1 MMDTPERSGSR
12 APRFVLFSYGFRPF
26 FLAAFAYALV
36 AVVAWMLIWTRGVL
50 PLPTFPPMLWH
61 GHEML
66 FGFIA
71 AAIAGFLLTAVPS
84 WTGTKGFGGWPLVA
98 LFVVWLCGRI
108 AFACAAHLPAWLVAT
123 AELVFLPGLALLIAI
138 PLLRARNRN
147 TPLLIVVGILWFAD
161 AVFLYS
167 MAHDDV
173 MLARTA
179 LLAGIDMVLLLV
191 TVIGGRIVPAFT
203 ANALRRRGISSEVRS
218 SRWLDGVTIAAML
231 LVVAVDTFVGT
242 GWIAALV
249 AGIAAVLHV
258 ARLAGWQGLRSLRE
272 PIVWVL
278 HVAYLWLPVGLAL
291 KAVFLSTGAP
301 WAADWLHA
309 LTVGTAATMIVAV
322 ITRASLGHT
331 GRPLVVSNQAVL
343 AYGLL
348 GAATLARAFAT
359 SFGSHREWAIWAAGG
374 LWIAAF
380 LLLLLSYAPILLRPR
395 ADGRPG

>member
-1 MMDTPERSGSR
+1 MDTPERSASR
-12 APRFVLFSYGFRPF
+12 ATRLVLFSYGFRPF

-36 AVVAWMLIWTRGVL
+36 AVVAWMSIWTRGVM
-50 PLPTFPPMLWH
+50 PLPTLPPMLWH

-84 WTGTKGFGGWPLVA
+84 WTGTKGFGGWPLA
-98 LFVVWLCGRI
+98 TLSVVWLCGRI
-108 AFACAAHLPAWLVAT
+108 AFACAAQLPSWAVAA
-123 AELVFLPGLALLIAI
+123 AELAFLPGLALLIAI

-147 TPLLIVVGILWFAD
+147 TPLLAVVGVIWAAD

-167 MAHDDV
+167 MANGDV
-173 MLARTA
+173 ALARTA
-179 LLAGIDMVLLLV
+179 LLAGIDVVLLLV

-203 ANALRRRGISSEVRS
+203 ANALRRRGISGEVRS
-218 SRWLDGVTIAAML
+218 SRWLDAATIAAMI
-231 LVVAVDTFVGT
+231 LVVVVDVLVGAM
-242 GWIAALV
+242 WVAALV
-249 AGIAAVLHV
+249 AGLAAVLHM

-331 GRPLVVSNQAVL
+331 GRPLVVSNQVVV
-343 AYGLL
+343 AYGVL

-359 SFGSHREWAIWAAGG
+359 ALGSYREWAIWTAGG
-374 LWIAAF
+374 LWVAAF